1 MYYQQQQ
8 AMLQQQYAM
17 AMQAQQAQQP
27 TMYMQPQHSY
37 TIIPG
42 ATMYV
47 AGTFPIPRL
56 FVSGMHSFLVY
67 VRVFA
72 SVCARVFV
80 CV

>member
-27 TMYMQPQHSY
+27 TMYYQPQTSY
-37 TIIPG
+37 TVIPG
-42 ATMYV
+42 ATVYV

-56 FVSGMHSFLVY
+56 FVSGMRFG
-67 VRVFA
+67 
-72 SVCARVFV
+72 
-80 CV
+80 CVGVGVGV